1 MSSRSWKLCSRAVIG
16 PAGRTATVL
25 GMVAAGVTMLLGVA
39 HAAAEHANLI
49 DLLITAVIASLIVSV
64 AWSARRLDARH
75 RRTWAAHER
84 CG

>member
-1 MSSRSWKLCSRAVIG
+1 
-16 PAGRTATVL
+16 
-25 GMVAAGVTMLLGVA
+25 MVAAGVTMLLGVA
-39 HAAAEHANLI
+39 HAAEHADLI
-49 DLLITAVIASLIVSV
+49 DLLITAVIASLTVSD

>member
-1 MSSRSWKLCSRAVIG
+1 
-16 PAGRTATVL
+16 
-25 GMVAAGVTMLLGVA
+25 MVAAGVTMLLGVA